1 GQLDHTY
8 LHKLDISL
16 PDKAIYVASGG
27 VHGHIVD
34 QFSMD
39 EDASERFRI
48 ATNLSNRVA
57 DPASPWGRLVLSNRV
72 SILGEANG
80 SLRLI
85 GQSEELSPGER
96 IFSSRFVGD
105 KAFVVTFR
113 QVDPFFTLDLSDPT
127 RPRKVGE
134 LKVPGFSSYIHPLD
148 ERNLLTIGQY
158 VPEGGGWQGRSVKL
172 SIFDV
177 SDFAHPIERF
187 TQLVGT
193 SYGSTEAAHN

>member
-1 GQLDHTY
+1 DESLETLEYNCSDFSKTNGPTRLGIVTVATLNLDHPDQLAQTSIIAEAGQIYASPRALYVATTHWWGWPEPGQLDHTY

-48 ATNLSNRVA
+48 ATNLSTRVA

-72 SILGEANG
+72 SILEEANG

-127 RPRKVGE
+127 RPR
-134 LKVPGFSSYIHPLD
+134 
-148 ERNLLTIGQY
+148 
-158 VPEGGGWQGRSVKL
+158 
-172 SIFDV
+172 
-177 SDFAHPIERF
+177 
-187 TQLVGT
+187 
-193 SYGSTEAAHN
+193 